1 MNHISEVHRWAHL
14 YTARRLVIACA
25 TVIEEMSPF
34 LPEDV
39 SAETL
44 DFGLHLRPSELKKSL
59 QQKIDEA
66 SQNAEVLLLGYGLC
80 SMAVVG
86 LQATRAHL
94 VIPRVD
100 DCIAIFLGSCQAY
113 KEQSQKEPG
122 TYYLTKGWI
131 EVGDTPFQE
140 YKHLA
145 EKYGESKAMRMIR
158 LMLKNYTRLGFIN
171 TGQYELDRYRDYA
184 RKTAEQFGLRFE
196 EIDGSPALVRK
207 MVFGPWDAEFLVVEP
222 GKTIQYTDFVH
233 SHSQKPKGLKDP

>member
-1 MNHISEVHRWAHL
+1 MDHITEAHRWTQL
-14 YTARRLVIACA
+14 ITTRRLVIACA

-44 DFGLHLRPSELKKSL
+44 DFGLHLRPQQLKKSL
-59 QQKIDEA
+59 QDKIDQS
-66 SQNAEVLLLGYGLC
+66 SQHADVLLLGYGLC

-86 LQATRAHL
+86 LRATTAHL

-100 DCIAIFLGSCQAY
+100 DCIAIFLGSCDAY
-113 KEQSQKEPG
+113 KEQARKEPG

-140 YKHLA
+140 YHRLV
-145 EKYGESKAMRMIR
+145 EKYGETKAKYMIK

-171 TGQYELDRYRDYA
+171 TGQYEIERYREYA
-184 RKTAEQFGLRFE
+184 RRTAEQFGLRFE
-196 EIDGSPALVRK
+196 EIDGSAALVK
-207 MVFGPWDAEFLVVEP
+207 KLVFGPWDAEFLVVAP
-222 GKTIQYTDFVH
+222 GETVQYTDFVNFD
-233 SHSQKPKGLKDP
+233 KP